1 MTFEA
6 TKKHDNG
13 DSDITIR
20 ATHTHDLEDSD
31 GDSVSGAALMFE
43 EELDSYVSTIT
54 KNPSVFT
61 ESMLFGIESGEPA
74 RVTYVGSA
82 ECAYELLEEA
92 AARQVTK
99 TYEVFALVSH
109 GWVEVTQHDDEETSN
124 NVTSPEKVRMTLLS
138 GKGNTC
144 TIMRFADKEVLFH
157 EGAGSGPLTDAL
169 AEFWS
174 SSAN

>member
-6 TKKHDNG
+6 TEKHNNR

-20 ATHTHDLEDSD
+20 ATHTHGLEDSD
-31 GDSVSGAALMFE
+31 WDAVSDAALMFE

-92 AARQVTK
+92 AARQVAK

-169 AEFWS
+169 DEFWA